1 MPEYRNQKLM
11 AFMKI
16 IGYTLLI
23 KRKINFL
30 FIVAM
35 FLFSVSIYAQPLD
48 TPEWKNLLR
57 ENYNITYNV
66 LYSSVDTILCR
77 LDVYQP
83 KNLIEPAPAFIWFHG
98 GGWARG
104 TKDSS
109 HANTLTFI
117 KMGWIVLN
125 VNYRLAPAALAPAAV
140 EDSRCALRWVIRNAQ
155 KINIDKER
163 IVIGGGSAGGHLAMM
178 AGMLSDGNPFDNL
191 CAGSEQLK
199 VAAILNLNGNVDVKD
214 MLDGPHKRGF
224 ATRWIGDRPNR
235 DSIADVVSP
244 INYVR
249 KYLPP
254 IMSVHGDADS
264 TVPYEQAVRLHEALA
279 KVGAEQELLTIHD
292 GGHGKYGKAIDDYI
306 EIKIQAFLKK
316 YKIIN

>member
-1 MPEYRNQKLM
+1 MTIIKHIGQGSLFE
-11 AFMKI
+11 MKI
-16 IGYTLLI
+16 YLW
-23 KRKINFL
+23 FL
-30 FIVAM
+30 V
-35 FLFSVSIYAQPLD
+35 LVSIISTSIYCQPLD
-48 TPEWKNLLR
+48 TPEWKNLLQD
-57 ENYNITYNV
+57 NYNITYNV
-66 LYSSVDTILCR
+66 LYSSVDTIFCR

-83 KNLIEPAPAFIWFHG
+83 KNLKAPAPAFIWFHG

-109 HANTLTFI
+109 HANILTFI
-117 KMGWIVLN
+117 KMGWVVLN

-140 EDSRCALRWVIRNAQ
+140 EDSRCALRWAFRNAD
-155 KINIDKER
+155 KLHIDKDR
-163 IVIGGGSAGGHLAMM
+163 IVVGGGSAGGHLAMM
-178 AGMLSDGNPFDNL
+178 AGMLTDDNPFDKI
-191 CAGSEQLK
+191 CPGSEQFK
-199 VAAILNLNGNVDVKD
+199 VAAILNFNGNVDVKD

-249 KYLPP
+249 KGLPP
-254 IMSVHGDADS
+254 IMTVHGDTDS
-264 TVPYEQAVRLHEALA
+264 TVPYEQAVRLHEALE
-279 KVGAEQELLTIHD
+279 KVGAEQELLTIHN

-306 EIKIQAFLKK
+306 AIKVQAFLKK